1 VGLAIEDVGICY
13 GLFGYFVAIWYT
25 LWPFGILYGYL
36 VHCSLFGML
45 YQEKSGN
52 PASTPYRSTPW
63 FCWDTNLRLMR
74 GALGNDLASL
84 PSHQVEELVDQEGG
98 RQG

>member
-1 VGLAIEDVGICY
+1 
-13 GLFGYFVAIWYT
+13 
-25 LWPFGILYGYL
+25 
-36 VHCSLFGML
+36 
-45 YQEKSGN
+45 
-52 PASTPYRSTPW
+52 
-63 FCWDTNLRLMR
+63 MR